1 MGFTRRLHAPKHAQ
15 DSFVVNWLDATP
27 TMNYIASRYMSES
40 SSITLREYQAL
51 AQLRY
56 LIRRFLAFSA
66 EAAKTCDVEPQ
77 QHQLLLALKGL
88 PPKRRPTIGVAAERL
103 QLRHH
108 SAVELVNRSIARG
121 LVERSGS
128 EEDHREVLL
137 HITPYGERLLRRLSL
152 AHRSELSS
160 AAPELVEAVAEIVGI
175 RKGRTASGKRARVS
189 TQRSVQ

>member
-1 MGFTRRLHAPKHAQ
+1 M
-15 DSFVVNWLDATP
+15 
-27 TMNYIASRYMSES
+27 ASPN
-40 SSITLREYQAL
+40 ITLREYQAL

-66 EAAKTCDVEPQ
+66 DAARACDLEPQ

-88 PPKRRPTIGVAAERL
+88 PSNARPTIGVAAERL

-108 SAVELVNRSIARG
+108 SAVELVHRSIARG
-121 LVERSGS
+121 LLERSGS

-137 HITPYGERLLRRLSL
+137 RITPLGERLLKKLSL
-152 AHRSELSS
+152 AHRSELCS
-160 AAPELVEAVAEIVGI
+160 AAPELVEAVADIVGV
-175 RKGRTASGKRARVS
+175 RRVGTAGSKRARVT